1 MCSFYCLDFVSEMLD
16 GRNHLSQA
24 LESLQREALCCEAK
38 LGVTPG
44 SATSRKAQGKSL
56 PPFRKWASHGV
67 HLNKQK
73 TEA

>member
-24 LESLQREALCCEAK
+24 LESLQRLQREALCCQAK

-44 SATSRKAQGKSL
+44 SATSGKARGKVTATLLQVGL
-56 PPFRKWASHGV
+56 PWCA
-67 HLNKQK
+67 L
-73 TEA
+73 E